1 MSVKKIS
8 WLALFTALSVVG
20 GMIKVPAI
28 VASVALDSFPALL
41 AAGLL
46 GAGPGVLVAAF
57 GHLLSAL
64 AGGMPM
70 GPFHLLIAAE
80 MAGAVWLFARIY
92 QAAKPLLAIITF
104 ILLNGLVLPI
114 PFIFFMG
121 WGFYVTVMPS
131 LLIASM
137 LNGVLAWVALP
148 RLQIVFEKHFGGV
161 QL

>member
-1 MSVKKIS
+1 VNVKRIS

-46 GAGPGVLVAAF
+46 GAGPGALVAAF

-92 QAAKPLLAIITF
+92 QTAKPLLAIITF
-104 ILLNGLVLPI
+104 ILLNGLVLPL
-114 PFIFFMG
+114 PFIFVMG
-121 WGFYVTVMPS
+121 WEFYVTIMPS

-137 LNGVLAWVALP
+137 LNGILAWVALP
-148 RLQIVFEKHFGGV
+148 RLQILFEKHFGGV
-161 QL
+161 QV